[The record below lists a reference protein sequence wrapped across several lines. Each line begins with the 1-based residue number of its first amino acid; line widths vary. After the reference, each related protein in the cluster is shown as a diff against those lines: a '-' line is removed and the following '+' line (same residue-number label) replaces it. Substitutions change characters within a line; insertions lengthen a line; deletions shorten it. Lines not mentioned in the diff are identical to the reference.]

1 MENRKNY
8 HEANFLGSIVENF
21 IIVAIVFALV
31 ITVLDEFATVLEFSL
46 PARNIILILSC
57 ATDVIFTFEF
67 VARLIV
73 TGRHGA
79 AKHYMVHQRGW
90 IDLIS
95 SVPLLILSSGPEVL
109 LMMNPDLFGPGAGL
123 GFMSSIK
130 IVKAV
135 RVSRILRLL
144 RLLKVM
150 GKIHNTD
157 SQMANRH
164 IAVISTIATMAFIVV
179 YSFMAFAGITGGHD
193 IEHQQE
199 IFARQLAKN
208 VQTYAAKPVIKPAAL
223 PGVNAPKAPLD
234 ADKAELAK
242 ELLTAL
248 MFQIDTK
255 QSNIAQVYYDG
266 NLLLSTISADRLAS
280 HYKYN
285 AAAKPDQ
292 KFKGDSHV
300 HPLKEGD
307 VIVYFDTWPLSK
319 ERARVNIMV
328 FFGIVAILLSFMFV
342 YSRHFVQNVTDVVH
356 IMQKGINDPGYNL
369 EVSIR
374 KDFEHDEIFELAKS
388 YNETLLPEKMK
399 SKASGES
406 TDTGGLSMDDFL

>member
-1 MENRKNY
+1 MENKKNY
-8 HEANFLGSIVENF
+8 HEANYLGSIAENF

-46 PARNIILILSC
+46 PARNLILVLSF
-57 ATDVIFTFEF
+57 ATDVLFTFEF

-95 SVPLLILSSGPEVL
+95 SFPLLILSSGPEVL
-109 LMMNPDLFGPGAGL
+109 LMLNPDLMHGAGL

-199 IFARQLAKN
+199 VFARQLARN
-208 VQTYAAKPVIKPAAL
+208 VQTVADNVKPPAGLPEKDPRAKVS
-223 PGVNAPKAPLD
+223 D
-234 ADKAELAK
+234 AERAERAK
-242 ELLTAL
+242 ELLTGL
-248 MFQIDTK
+248 MFQIDTR
-255 QSNIAQVYYDG
+255 QSNIAQVYYKG
-266 NLLLSTISADRLAS
+266 NLLLSTISSERLAS
-280 HYKYN
+280 HYKYS
-285 AAAKPDQ
+285 ASAKPELR
-292 KFKGDSHV
+292 FKGDNHV

-328 FFGIVAILLSFMFV
+328 FFGIVAILLSFMFI

-356 IMQKGINDPGYNL
+356 IVQKGINDPNYNL

-388 YNETLLPEKMK
+388 YNEVLLPEKLKNK
-399 SKASGES
+399 SANNES
-406 TDTGGLSMDDFL
+406 DTGGLSMDDFLK

>member
-79 AKHYMVHQRGW
+79 AKHYMIHQRGW

-95 SVPLLILSSGPEVL
+95 SFPLLILSSGPEVL
-109 LMMNPDLFGPGAGL
+109 LMLNPDLVHGAGL

-179 YSFMAFAGITGGHD
+179 YSFMAFAGITGGHE
-193 IEHQQE
+193 IEQQQE
-199 IFARQLAKN
+199 IFAQKLARNIQN
-208 VQTYAAKPVIKPAAL
+208 VADTPPAGIPIPAAGIKTK
-223 PGVNAPKAPLD
+223 PNESEKAD
-234 ADKAELAK
+234 RAK
-242 ELLTAL
+242 ELLTGL
-248 MFQIDTK
+248 LFQIDSK
-255 QSNIAQVYYDG
+255 QSNIAQVYYQG
-266 NLLLSTISADRLAS
+266 SLLLSTISTEQLRS

-285 AAAKPDQ
+285 EANKPEL

-300 HPLKEGD
+300 HPIKEGD
-307 VIVYFDTWPLSK
+307 VIVYINTWPLAK

-328 FFGIVAILLSFMFV
+328 FFGIVAILLCFMFV

-356 IMQKGINDPGYNL
+356 IMQKGITDPNYNL

-388 YNETLLPEKMK
+388 YNEVLLPEKMK
-399 SKASGES
+399 SKSANAES
-406 TDTGGLSMDDFL
+406 DTGGLSMADFLK

>member
-1 MENRKNY
+1 MENKKNY
-8 HEANFLGSIVENF
+8 HEANYLGSIVENF

-31 ITVLDEFATVLEFSL
+31 ITVLDEFATVLEFTL
-46 PARNIILILSC
+46 PTRNVILILSC
-57 ATDVIFTFEF
+57 LTDVIFTFEF
-67 VARLIV
+67 GARLIV

-95 SVPLLILSSGPEVL
+95 SFPLLILSSGPEVL
-109 LMMNPDLFGPGAGL
+109 LMLNPDLFGPGAGL

-164 IAVISTIATMAFIVV
+164 VAVISTIATMAFIVV

-199 IFARQLAKN
+199 IFYRQLAKN
-208 VQTYAAKPVIKPAAL
+208 IQTVASTTPGTEEEKSARAK
-223 PGVNAPKAPLD
+223 D
-234 ADKAELAK
+234 
-242 ELLTAL
+242 LLSAL
-248 MFQIDTK
+248 MFNIDTK
-255 QSNIAQVYYDG
+255 QSNIAQVYYKG
-266 NLLLSTISADRLAS
+266 NLLLSTIGADQLAS

-285 AAAKPDQ
+285 NALGPEQ
-292 KFKGDSHV
+292 KFKGDSHI

-307 VIVYFDTWPLSK
+307 VIVYANAWPLAK

-356 IMQKGINDPGYNL
+356 IIQKGINDPNFNL

-399 SKASGES
+399 SKSANENS
-406 TDTGGLSMDDFL
+406 DTGGLSLDDFMK

>member
-1 MENRKNY
+1 MENKKNY
-8 HEANFLGSIVENF
+8 HEANYLGGIVENF
-21 IIVAIVFALV
+21 IIVAIIFALV

-46 PARNIILILSC
+46 PLRNIILILSC
-57 ATDVIFTFEF
+57 ATDVIFTLEF

-79 AKHYMVHQRGW
+79 AKHYIVHQRGW

-95 SVPLLILSSGPEVL
+95 SFPLLILSSGPEVL
-109 LMMNPDLFGPGAGL
+109 LMLNPDLVHGAGL

-164 IAVISTIATMAFIVV
+164 VAVISTIATMAFIVV

-193 IEHQQE
+193 IEQNQE
-199 IFARQLAKN
+199 VFVRQLAKN
-208 VQTYAAKPVIKPAAL
+208 IQKVAETPSPKMPNVTTDLRIKPDEA
-223 PGVNAPKAPLD
+223 GKAD
-234 ADKAELAK
+234 RVK
-242 ELLTAL
+242 ELLTGL

-255 QSNIAQVYYDG
+255 QSNIAQVYYKG
-266 NLLLSTISADRLAS
+266 SLLLSTISSEQLKS
-280 HYKYN
+280 HYKYSDAN
-285 AAAKPDQ
+285 KAEL

-300 HPLKEGD
+300 HPVVEGD
-307 VIVYFDTWPLSK
+307 VIVYLNTWPLAK

-328 FFGIVAILLSFMFV
+328 FFGIVAILLSFMFI

-356 IMQKGINDPGYNL
+356 IMQKGINDPNYNL

-388 YNETLLPEKMK
+388 YNEVLLPEKMK

-406 TDTGGLSMDDFL
+406 TDTGGLSLDDFMK